1 MGAETLV
8 TRGALMEQRLPLSV
22 SMTPAEL
29 LIIYLAAGAP
39 FGVYGFFSEADHLG
53 KLHIARPFLKFAL
66 WPVFATQLIFLELF
80 RRYIDDSAGRAGT
93 GYRVA
98 EETAK
103 LRGVIASAI
112 VFENNRQRRQ
122 LLEEFERF
130 AGITAAVCEAE
141 QNGKQSTP
149 IILEAGGHSSPS
161 LGAKCIFRRNRAR
174 LLEHRKR
181 AFQGFVSELR
191 KASTN
196 GGPLTIEEL
205 TERARGLG
213 AAREGNI

>member
-80 RRYIDDSAGRAGT
+80 RRYIDDSADRKSTRLNSSHSQISYA
-93 GYRVA
+93 
-98 EETAK
+98 
-103 LRGVIASAI
+103 
-112 VFENNRQRRQ
+112 VFC
-122 LLEEFERF
+122 L
-130 AGITAAVCEAE
+130 
-141 QNGKQSTP
+141 K
-149 IILEAGGHSSPS
+149 
-161 LGAKCIFRRNRAR
+161 K
-174 LLEHRKR
+174 K
-181 AFQGFVSELR
+181 
-191 KASTN
+191 TN
-196 GGPLTIEEL
+196 CYT
-205 TERARGLG
+205 
-213 AAREGNI
+213 